1 VSGVSDIH
9 VTYADRYSCHSNNI
23 KRNTSNK
30 IKCVDPSDE
39 ETYSHHPECGAT
51 QLEERRWVDQT
62 PPHAGGMAIFQE
74 VSGARDAVKS
84 QFPRQGLEPPCIK
97 SHHVVASCF
106 VWFH

>member
-1 VSGVSDIH
+1 MSSGHRDGWIRSF
-9 VTYADRYSCHSNNI
+9 
-23 KRNTSNK
+23 SNK
-30 IKCVDPSDE
+30 CKFVAPSAE
-39 ETYSHHPECGAT
+39 EAYAQHPECGAT

-84 QFPRQGLEPPCIK
+84 QFPRQGLELPCIK

-106 VWFH
+106 VWFHYTRANQKLRQVG